1 MIVDN
6 ELQAW
11 REEWTAQPAGDS
23 DLTARV
29 KRQSRFMRL
38 MLLAEVLV
46 TVLFGGGTIW
56 LAAASRRVDNAVL
69 AAVTW
74 VFLAVAWGFDVWNR
88 REAWRPVALTSSAY
102 LEISIRRCRSALR
115 AVIFGMVLFVVDVL
129 FYLAWIYNRTGNAS
143 FLHSTAMMAVG
154 VATAV
159 FFVGSLVYRA
169 RKKSELAWLLQLEK
183 PMR

>member
-11 REEWTAQPAGDS
+11 REEWTAQPADAP

-56 LAAASRRVDNAVL
+56 LAATSRQVDVAVL
-69 AAVTW
+69 AGTTW
-74 VFLAVAWGFDVWNR
+74 VFLAVAWGFGVWNR
-88 REAWRPVALTSSAY
+88 RGTWRPVALTSSAY
-102 LEISIRRCRSALR
+102 LEISIRRCRSAIR
-115 AVIFGMVLFVVDVL
+115 AVIFGMVLFVVEVL
-129 FYLAWIYNRTGNAS
+129 FCLAWIYNRTGSGS
-143 FLHSTAMMAVG
+143 FLYSTSMTSVS
-154 VATAV
+154 VATVV

-169 RKKSELAWLLQLEK
+169 RKNAELAWLVQLEK
-183 PMR
+183 SLR